1 MELELFWYIALMT
14 MLAVYVVLDGY
25 DFGAG
30 IIHLF
35 FAKKEEDKKAITNAI
50 GPFWDAN
57 EVWLIAAGGVLFFAF
72 PTLYAS
78 SFSGFYL
85 PLIMILWLLIFRAI
99 GLELRG
105 QVHNA
110 IWHSIWDKAF
120 GISSLL
126 LALFFG
132 IALGNI
138 VRGVNLGMV
147 TNGVSTQEAH
157 YFFLP
162 LWNPSFSPQAEQL
175 GIIDWFTLLLGIIGV
190 VSLAIHGAN
199 WIIFKTN
206 SSLNEKLKRTIFKL
220 NFVLVFLVII
230 SLLVWH
236 IIEPQPFHNFIKY
249 PVLWIFPLIS
259 FVGLFGLFKV
269 RTFRKDGYGFI
280 FSSLFLLGGLAA
292 TVSSIFPKV
301 LPSTNNINPSLTIY
315 NVASD
320 EYGLGVGVYWFI
332 IAIILIIVYLFIQYK
347 VFSGKMDNV
356 GYGEH

>member
-1 MELELFWYIALMT
+1 MELFWYIILMS
-14 MLAVYVVLDGY
+14 MLVVYVILDGY

-35 FAKKEEDKKAITNAI
+35 FAKTEKDKKAITNAI

-85 PLIMILWLLIFRAI
+85 PLIIILWLLIFRAI

-105 QVHNA
+105 QVHHKM
-110 IWHSIWDKAF
+110 WEMIWDRAF
-120 GISSLL
+120 GIASLL

-132 IALGNI
+132 VALGNV
-138 VRGVNLGMV
+138 VRGVNLGNV
-147 TNGVSTQEAH
+147 VNGVSTHEAH

-162 LWNPSFSPQAEQL
+162 LWNPTFSPHAESL
-175 GIIDWFTLLLGIIGV
+175 GVIDWFTLLLGIIGV
-190 VSLAIHGAN
+190 VSLTIHGAN

-206 SSLNEKLKRTIFKL
+206 SDLNERLKKVVFTL
-220 NFVLVFLVII
+220 NIALLVLVIV
-230 SLLVWH
+230 SLFVWH
-236 IIEPQPFHNFIKY
+236 IIEPRPFHNFMAN
-249 PVLWIFPLIS
+249 PWLWVFPIIA
-259 FVGLFGLFKV
+259 FTGLFGLFKV
-269 RTFRKDGYGFI
+269 RSFQKDGMGFL
-280 FSSLFLLGGLAA
+280 FSSLFLLGGLTS

-301 LPSTNNINPSLTIY
+301 LPSTNTVNPDLTLY
-315 NVASD
+315 NVAAH
-320 EYGLGVGVYWFI
+320 EYGLSIGVYWFVV
-332 IAIILIIVYLFIQYK
+332 AAVLVGLYIVIQYK
-347 VFSGKMDNV
+347 VFKGKMDDV

>member
-1 MELELFWYIALMT
+1 MELFWYIVLMT
-14 MLAVYVVLDGY
+14 MLTIYVILDGY

-35 FAKKEEDKKAITNAI
+35 FAKTEKDKKAITSAI

-57 EVWLIAAGGVLFFAF
+57 EVWLIASGGVLFFAF

-105 QVHNA
+105 QIHNKMWE
-110 IWHSIWDKAF
+110 IIWDKAF
-120 GISSLL
+120 GIASLL

-132 IALGNI
+132 IALGNV

-147 TNGVSTQEAH
+147 TDGVSAHEPH

-162 LWNPSFSPQAEQL
+162 LWNSTFSPHAEHL
-175 GIIDWFTLLLGIIGV
+175 GIIDWFTLLLGVVGV
-190 VSLAIHGAN
+190 VALTIHGAN

-206 SSLNEKLKRTIFKL
+206 SDLNQKLKKVIFNL
-220 NFVLVFLVII
+220 NFVLLALVII
-230 SLLVWH
+230 SLFSWH
-236 IIEPQPFHNFIKY
+236 IIEPKPFHNFIER
-249 PVLWIFPLIS
+249 PWLWIFPLIA
-259 FVGLFGLFKV
+259 FTGLFGLFKV
-269 RTFRKDGYGFI
+269 KSFKKDGVGFL
-280 FSSLFLLGGLAA
+280 FSSLFLFGGLTT
-292 TVSSIFPKV
+292 TVASIFPKV
-301 LPSTNNINPSLTIY
+301 LPSTNDVNPSLTLY
-315 NVASD
+315 NVAAD
-320 EYGLGVGVYWFI
+320 EYGLSVGVYWFV
-332 IAIILIIVYLFIQYK
+332 IAVILVAVYMFVQYRIFK
-347 VFSGKMDNV
+347 GKMDDV

>member
-1 MELELFWYIALMT
+1 MELFWYVILML

-35 FAKKEEDKKAITNAI
+35 FAKTEKDKKAITSAI

-57 EVWLIAAGGVLFFAF
+57 EVWLIASGGILFFAF

-85 PLIMILWLLIFRAI
+85 PLIIILWLLIFRAI

-105 QVHNA
+105 QLHNEM
-110 IWHSIWDKAF
+110 WQTIWDKAF

-132 IALGNI
+132 VALGNV

-147 TNGVSTQEAH
+147 TNGVSTVEAH

-162 LWNPSFSPQAEQL
+162 LWNSTLSPQAEQL
-175 GIIDWFTLLLGIIGV
+175 GIIDWFTLLLGVVGV
-190 VSLAIHGAN
+190 VALTIHGAN

-206 SSLNEKLKRTIFKL
+206 SSLNPRLKKVVRNL
-220 NFVLVFLVII
+220 SFVLLALVII
-230 SLLVWH
+230 SLSIWH
-236 IIEPQPFHNFIKY
+236 IIAPNPFQNFIEN
-249 PVLWIFPLIS
+249 PLLWIFPAITG
-259 FVGLFGLFKV
+259 VGLIGLFKV
-269 RTFRKDGYGFI
+269 PSYKKDGMGFL
-280 FSSLFLLGGLAA
+280 FSSLFLLGGLVS
-292 TVSSIFPKV
+292 TVASIFPKL
-301 LPSTNNINPSLTIY
+301 LPSTNKVNPSLTVY
-315 NVASD
+315 NVAAD
-320 EYGLGVGVYWFI
+320 EYGLSVGIYWFF
-332 IAIILIIVYLFIQYK
+332 IALVLVIAYLIIQYR
-347 VFSGKMDNV
+347 VFKGKMDDV

>member
-1 MELELFWYIALMT
+1 MELFWYIVLMT
-14 MLAVYVVLDGY
+14 MLTIYVILDGY

-35 FAKKEEDKKAITNAI
+35 FAKKEKDKKAITNAI

-105 QVHNA
+105 QVHNKMWEA
-110 IWHSIWDKAF
+110 IWDKAF
-120 GISSLL
+120 GMASLL

-132 IALGNI
+132 IALGNV

-162 LWNPSFSPQAEQL
+162 LWNSTFSPQAEHL
-175 GIIDWFTLLLGIIGV
+175 GIIDWFTILLGVIGV
-190 VSLAIHGAN
+190 VSLTIHGAN

-206 SSLNEKLKRTIFKL
+206 SDLNPKLKNVVFNL
-220 NFVLVFLVII
+220 NFLLLGLVII
-230 SLLVWH
+230 SLFIWH
-236 IIEPQPFHNFIKY
+236 IIEPQPFHNFLNR
-249 PVLWIFPLIS
+249 PWLFIFPIIT
-259 FVGLFGLFKV
+259 FTGLFGLFKV
-269 RTFRKDGYGFI
+269 KSFKKDGLGFL
-280 FSSLFLLGGLAA
+280 FSSLFLFGGLTS
-292 TVSSIFPKV
+292 TVASIFPKL
-301 LPSTNNINPSLTIY
+301 LPSTNSVNPDLTVY
-315 NVASD
+315 NVAAH
-320 EYGLGVGVYWFI
+320 EYGLTVGLNWFI
-332 IAIILIIVYLFIQYK
+332 IAAILVIIYFVIQYK
-347 VFSGKMDNV
+347 VFKGKMDDI
-356 GYGEH
+356 GYGDH

>member
-1 MELELFWYIALMT
+1 MELFWYIVLMT
-14 MLAVYVVLDGY
+14 MLAVYVILDGY

-35 FAKKEEDKKAITNAI
+35 FAKKEKDKKAITNAI

-57 EVWLIAAGGVLFFAF
+57 EVWLIASGGVLFFAF

-105 QVHNA
+105 QIHNKM
-110 IWHSIWDKAF
+110 WESIWDKAF

-132 IALGNI
+132 VALGNV
-138 VRGVNLGMV
+138 VRGVNLGGV
-147 TNGVSTQEAH
+147 VDGVSTHEAH

-190 VSLAIHGAN
+190 VALAIHGAN

-206 SSLNEKLKRTIFKL
+206 ADINEKLKKVVFNL
-220 NFVLVFLVII
+220 NFVLLALVVV

-236 IIEPQPFHNFIKY
+236 IIEPKPFHNFIKY
-249 PVLWIFPLIS
+249 PWLFIFPILTFI
-259 FVGLFGLFKV
+259 GLFGLFKV
-269 RTFRKDGYGFI
+269 KTFKKHGKGFL
-280 FSSLFLLGGLAA
+280 FSSLFLGGGLAS
-292 TVSSIFPKV
+292 TVASIFPKV
-301 LPSTNNINPSLTIY
+301 LPSTNDINPDLTLY
-315 NVASD
+315 NVAAD
-320 EYGLGVGVYWFI
+320 AYGLSVGVYWFA
-332 IAIILIIVYLFIQYK
+332 IAAVLVAIYMFIQYK
-347 VFSGKMDNV
+347 VFNGKMDDV

>member
-1 MELELFWYIALMT
+1 MELFWYIVIVA
-14 MLAVYVVLDGY
+14 MLTIYVVLDGY

-35 FAKKEEDKKAITNAI
+35 FAKTEKDKKAITNAI

-57 EVWLIAAGGVLFFAF
+57 EVWLIAVGGVLFFAF

-105 QVHNA
+105 QIHNK
-110 IWHSIWDKAF
+110 IWETIWDKAF
-120 GISSLL
+120 GIASLL

-147 TNGVSTQEAH
+147 TDGVSTQEPH
-157 YFFLP
+157 FFFLP
-162 LWNPSFSPQAEQL
+162 LWNPTFSPQTEHL

-190 VSLAIHGAN
+190 VALAIHGAN

-206 SSLNEKLKRTIFKL
+206 SDLNEQLKKVVFRL
-220 NFVLVFLVII
+220 NFVLLALVIA
-230 SLLVWH
+230 SLLIWH
-236 IIEPQPFHNFIKY
+236 IIEPKPFHNFIET
-249 PVLWIFPLIS
+249 PWLWIFPLLTFAGI
-259 FVGLFGLFKV
+259 FGLFKV
-269 RTFRKDGYGFI
+269 KSFRKHGMGFL
-280 FSSLFLLGGLAA
+280 FSTLFLIGGLAS
-292 TVSSIFPKV
+292 TVVSIFPNV
-301 LPSTNNINPSLTIY
+301 LPSTNAVNPSLTLY
-315 NVASD
+315 NVAAED
-320 EYGLGVGVYWFI
+320 YGLTVGVYWFA
-332 IAIILIIVYLFIQYK
+332 IAAVLVGVYMFVQYR
-347 VFSGKMDNV
+347 VFKGKMDDV

>member
-1 MELELFWYIALMT
+1 MELFWYIVLMT
-14 MLAVYVVLDGY
+14 MLAIYVILDGY

-35 FAKKEEDKKAITNAI
+35 FAKTEKDKKAITNAI

-105 QVHNA
+105 QVHNRMWEA
-110 IWHSIWDKAF
+110 IWDKAF

-132 IALGNI
+132 VALGNV
-138 VRGVNLGMV
+138 VRGVNLGNV
-147 TNGVSTQEAH
+147 VNGVSTHEAH
-157 YFFLP
+157 FFFLP
-162 LWNPSFSPQAEQL
+162 LWNPTFSPHAEEL

-206 SSLNEKLKRTIFKL
+206 SDLNEKLKKVVFSL
-220 NFVLVFLVII
+220 NIVLLILVIVSI
-230 SLLVWH
+230 SIWH
-236 IIEPQPFHNFIKY
+236 IIDPNPFHNFMVH
-249 PVLWIFPLIS
+249 PWLWIFPSITI
-259 FVGLFGLFKV
+259 VGLFGLFKV
-269 RTFRKDGYGFI
+269 KSFKKHGIGFL
-280 FSSLFLLGGLAA
+280 FSSLFLFGGLTT
-292 TVSSIFPKV
+292 TVASIFPKV
-301 LPSTNNINPSLTIY
+301 LPSTNSINPDLTLY
-315 NVASD
+315 NVAAH
-320 EYGLGVGVYWFI
+320 EYGLSIGIYWFV
-332 IAIILIIVYLFIQYK
+332 IAVILVAVYMFIQYK
-347 VFSGKMDNV
+347 VFSGKMDDV

>member
-1 MELELFWYIALMT
+1 MELFWYIVLMT
-14 MLAVYVVLDGY
+14 MLTVYVILDGY

-35 FAKKEEDKKAITNAI
+35 FAKTEKDKKAITNAI

-57 EVWLIAAGGVLFFAF
+57 EVWLIAVGGVLFFAF

-105 QVHNA
+105 QIHNKMWEA
-110 IWHSIWDKAF
+110 IWDKAF
-120 GISSLL
+120 GIASLL

-147 TNGVSTQEAH
+147 TDGVSAH
-157 YFFLP
+157 EPHFFFLP
-162 LWNPSFSPQAEQL
+162 LWNPTFSPQAEHL
-175 GIIDWFTLLLGIIGV
+175 GIIDWFTLLLGVIGV
-190 VSLAIHGAN
+190 VALAIHGAN

-206 SSLNEKLKRTIFKL
+206 SELNGKLKTVIFNL
-220 NFVLVFLVII
+220 NVVLSVLVIV
-230 SLLVWH
+230 SLSVWH
-236 IIEPQPFHNFIKY
+236 VIEPSPFHNFIDM
-249 PVLWIFPLIS
+249 PWLFIFPLIT
-259 FVGLFGLFKV
+259 FIGLFGLFKV
-269 RTFRKDGYGFI
+269 KTFKKDGLGFL
-280 FSSLFLLGGLAA
+280 FSSLFLFGGLAS
-292 TVSSIFPKV
+292 TVASIFPNL
-301 LPSTNNINPSLTIY
+301 LPSTNTVNPSLTIY
-315 NVASD
+315 NVAAD
-320 EYGLGVGVYWFI
+320 DYGLTVGVYWFA
-332 IAIILIIVYLFIQYK
+332 IAAVLVAVYMFVQYR
-347 VFSGKMDNV
+347 VFRGKMDDI

>member
-1 MELELFWYIALMT
+1 MELFWYIVLMT
-14 MLAVYVVLDGY
+14 MLAVYVILDGY

-35 FAKKEEDKKAITNAI
+35 FAKKEKDKKAITNAI

-57 EVWLIAAGGVLFFAF
+57 EVWLIASGGVLFFAF

-85 PLIMILWLLIFRAI
+85 PLMMILWLLIFRAI

-105 QVHNA
+105 QIHNKM
-110 IWHSIWDKAF
+110 WETIWDKAF

-132 IALGNI
+132 VALGNV
-138 VRGVNLGMV
+138 VRGVNLGGV
-147 TNGVSTQEAH
+147 VDGVSTHEAH

-162 LWNPSFSPQAEQL
+162 LWNPTFSPQAEQL
-175 GIIDWFTLLLGIIGV
+175 GILDWFTVLLGVVGV
-190 VSLAIHGAN
+190 VALTIHGAN

-206 SSLNEKLKRTIFKL
+206 SDLNEKLKRVVFNL
-220 NFVLVFLVII
+220 NFVLFALVVI

-236 IIEPQPFHNFIKY
+236 VIEPKPFHNFLDK
-249 PVLWIFPLIS
+249 PWLWIFPIIT
-259 FVGLFGLFKV
+259 FIGLFGLFKV
-269 RTFRKDGYGFI
+269 KSFQKHGKGFL
-280 FSSLFLLGGLAA
+280 FSSLFLAGGLAS
-292 TVSSIFPKV
+292 TVASIFPKV
-301 LPSTNNINPSLTIY
+301 LPSTNSINPDLTLY
-315 NVASD
+315 NVAAH
-320 EYGLGVGVYWFI
+320 EYGLSVGVYWFA
-332 IAIILIIVYLFIQYK
+332 IAVVLVAIYMVIQYR
-347 VFSGKMDNV
+347 VFKGKMDDV

>member
-1 MELELFWYIALMT
+1 MELFWYIVLMT
-14 MLAVYVVLDGY
+14 MLAIYVILDGY

-35 FAKKEEDKKAITNAI
+35 FAKKEKDKKAITNAI

-105 QVHNA
+105 QVHNK
-110 IWHSIWDKAF
+110 IWETIWDKAF
-120 GISSLL
+120 GIASLL

-132 IALGNI
+132 VALGNV
-138 VRGVNLGMV
+138 VRGVNLGNV
-147 TNGVSTQEAH
+147 VNGVSTQEPH

-162 LWNPSFSPQAEQL
+162 LWNSTLSPQAEHL
-175 GIIDWFTLLLGIIGV
+175 GIIDWFTLLLGVIGV
-190 VSLAIHGAN
+190 VSLTIHGAN

-206 SSLNEKLKRTIFKL
+206 SDLNKKLKNVVFNL
-220 NFVLVFLVII
+220 NIVLLILVII

-236 IIEPQPFHNFIKY
+236 IIEPEPFHNFLDK
-249 PVLWIFPLIS
+249 PWLWIFPIIT
-259 FVGLFGLFKV
+259 FVGLLGMFKV
-269 RTFRKDGYGFI
+269 KSFKKDGLGFL
-280 FSSLFLLGGLAA
+280 FSTLFLFGGLTS
-292 TVSSIFPKV
+292 TVASIFPKL
-301 LPSTNNINPSLTIY
+301 LPSTNSVNPDLTIY
-315 NVASD
+315 NVAAHD
-320 EYGLGVGVYWFI
+320 YGLSVGLNWFFVAVALVAVYF
-332 IAIILIIVYLFIQYK
+332 VIQYR
-347 VFSGKMDNV
+347 VFKGKMDDV

>member
-1 MELELFWYIALMT
+1 MELFWYIVLVV
-14 MLAVYVVLDGY
+14 MLAVYVILDGY

-35 FAKKEEDKKAITNAI
+35 FAKTDRDKKAITNAI

-105 QVHNA
+105 QVHNR
-110 IWHSIWDKAF
+110 IWETIWDKAF
-120 GISSLL
+120 GVASLL

-132 IALGNI
+132 VALGNV

-147 TNGVSTQEAH
+147 ENGVSTQEAH

-162 LWNPSFSPQAEQL
+162 LWNPTFSPQAEHL
-175 GIIDWFTLLLGIIGV
+175 GIIDWFTLFLGV
-190 VSLAIHGAN
+190 VSVVALTIHGAN

-206 SSLNEKLKRTIFKL
+206 SSLNDKLKRVVFIL
-220 NFVLVFLVII
+220 NFVLLALVVV
-230 SLLVWH
+230 SLLIWH
-236 IIEPQPFHNFIKY
+236 IIEPSPFQNFIDH
-249 PVLWIFPLIS
+249 PLLWVLPILT

-269 RTFRKDGYGFI
+269 RTFKKHGMGFL
-280 FSSLFLLGGLAA
+280 FSSLFLLGGLAS
-292 TVSSIFPKV
+292 TVASIFPKL
-301 LPSTNNINPSLTIY
+301 LPSTNTVNPSLTLY
-315 NVASD
+315 NVAAH
-320 EYGLGVGVYWFI
+320 EYGLSVGMNWFF
-332 IAIILIIVYLFIQYK
+332 IALVLVILYMVVQYR
-347 VFSGKMDNV
+347 VFKGKMDDV